1 MVIYTLSSTD
11 PQHYNRIQ
19 VRLPVEF
26 SSRYVN
32 VCVTSLTSNC
42 NIEVMNADDY
52 ITFMINASAEHGVIN
67 SKEYKVMMAPYSKL
81 TTASL
86 PYILQDL
93 LNASECP
100 IIASISNLDTL
111 VFTCE
116 NEFSITDMSYNMK
129 LITGFYSMKSSEY
142 PIESVAY
149 SEEYSVIDKENKAM
163 TNFSAYDLNVR
174 TNYELPIEY
183 TVTPPDAYGF
193 NIQYHSDNE
202 DIAKVV
208 SGGLILGINS
218 GECKV
223 TLEVRNYDTLLTSA
237 PDFTEEITV
246 RVVDGI
252 KTKIDNV
259 TVPEK
264 IVLYTNERSFGPEP
278 QSGESTTVYPKIDP
292 VNADFYIDSWES
304 DAPEVASVV
313 NGFISA
319 SSVGSAIITYR
330 INNNLTEETQTIEK
344 FIFVEVKSPIEIRT
358 VYKINSPAVGY
369 MLSTPILYLLT
380 SVGAPVFFNEMNN
393 EDKMQCGTISMVL
406 NNSYSSSFPIVAQQ
420 QEIITRTPLN
430 FTSNIN
436 FWLVDANMRE
446 VKLLNPLYIT
456 VRIEQEED
464 INHIQ
469 SFNV

>member
-19 VRLPVEF
+19 VKLPVEF

-52 ITFMINASAEHGVIN
+52 ITFDIDG
-67 SKEYKVMMAPYSKL
+67 KEYKVMMTPYSKL

-93 LNASECP
+93 LNISNCP
-100 IIASISNLDTL
+100 ITASVSNLDTL

-116 NEFSITDMSYNMK
+116 NEFSIIDMSYNMK

-149 SEEYSVIDKENKAM
+149 SEEYSVIDKENKAI

-208 SGGLILGINS
+208 NGLILGINS

-252 KTKIDNV
+252 KTKIDDV
-259 TVPEK
+259 RLPEK
-264 IVLYTNERSFGPEP
+264 IVLYTN
-278 QSGESTTVYPKIDP
+278 ESTTVYPKIDP
-292 VNADFYIDSWES
+292 VNADFYISSWES
-304 DAPEVASVV
+304 DTPEVASVV
-313 NGFISA
+313 NGFITA
-319 SSVGSAIITYR
+319 SSVGNAIITYR
-330 INNNLTEETQTIEK
+330 INNNITEETQTIEK
-344 FIFVEVKSPIEIRT
+344 HIFVEVKSPIEIRT

-456 VRIEQEED
+456 VRIEQEDNE
-464 INHIQ
+464 HIRTLA
-469 SFNV
+469 S

>member
-52 ITFMINASAEHGVIN
+52 ITFDIDG
-67 SKEYKVMMAPYSKL
+67 KEYKVMMTPYSKL

-100 IIASISNLDTL
+100 ITASISNLDTL

-149 SEEYSVIDKENKAM
+149 SEEYSVIDKENKAI

-237 PDFTEEITV
+237 PDFTEQITV

-264 IVLYTNERSFGPEP
+264 IVLYTNE
-278 QSGESTTVYPKIDP
+278 STTVYPKLEP

>member
-52 ITFMINASAEHGVIN
+52 ITFDIDG
-67 SKEYKVMMAPYSKL
+67 KEYKVMMTPYSKL

-100 IIASISNLDTL
+100 ITASISNLDTL

-208 SGGLILGINS
+208 SGLILGINS

-264 IVLYTNERSFGPEP
+264 IVLYTNE
-278 QSGESTTVYPKIDP
+278 STTVYPKLEP
-292 VNADFYIDSWES
+292 VNADFYISSWES
-304 DAPEVASVV
+304 DTPEVASVV
-313 NGFISA
+313 NGFITA
-319 SSVGSAIITYR
+319 SSVGTTIITYR
-330 INNNLTEETQTIEK
+330 INNNITEETQTIEK

-464 INHIQ
+464 NRMLNIED
-469 SFNV
+469 VR

>member
-11 PQHYNRIQ
+11 SNHYNRIQ
-19 VRLPVEF
+19 VKLPVEF

-52 ITFMINASAEHGVIN
+52 ITFDIDG
-67 SKEYKVMMAPYSKL
+67 KEYKVMMTPYSKL

-100 IIASISNLDTL
+100 ITASISNLDTL

-116 NEFSITDMSYNMK
+116 NEFSITDKFSITDMSYNMK

-149 SEEYSVIDKENKAM
+149 SEEYSVIDKENKAI

-208 SGGLILGINS
+208 NGLILGINS

-252 KTKIDNV
+252 KTKIGNV

-264 IVLYTNERSFGPEP
+264 IVLYTN
-278 QSGESTTVYPKIDP
+278 ESTTVYPKIDP

-304 DAPEVASVV
+304 DTPEVASVV
-313 NGFISA
+313 NGFITA

-330 INNNLTEETQTIEK
+330 INNNITEETQTIEK
-344 FIFVEVKSPIEIRT
+344 QIFVEVKSPIEVRT

-456 VRIEQEED
+456 VRIEQEDNE
-464 INHIQ
+464 HIQ
-469 SFNV
+469 SINT